1 MAERT
6 ERLRFCGAQGALLDA
21 RLDWPGG
28 VVHAF
33 ALFAHCFTCS
43 MHSVAVSRISRA
55 LTRRGVA
62 VLRFD
67 FTGQGGS
74 EGELGNTD
82 FTSNVDDL
90 VAAAEHLA
98 AHHRAPALLLGHSLG
113 GPACIRAAA
122 RLPSVRAVAT
132 LNAPADPG
140 FLTRLLDPG
149 TLERIQR
156 EGRGPVRLGGSTL
169 VITRTFLEDIAAQ
182 PIRECLRRL
191 SAALLVFHAP
201 QDAVVPVEQ
210 GQQLFEAAPQ
220 PRSFI
225 ALDGADHFL
234 SRAEDAHYVADVVGA
249 WASRYLGAGLQRP
262 LDQEALAA
270 EVGQVSARE
279 VREGGPF
286 AQEVRMGRHTVR
298 ADEPVAYGGRDT
310 GPSPYD
316 LMVGALGACTN
327 MTLRMYAD
335 RKGWPLEHVE
345 TRLRHSKVHAK
356 DCATCE
362 TQEGRVDRLERVVR
376 LEGPLS
382 TDQRER
388 LLAMAERC
396 PVHRTLEGEVEV
408 LTRLADAGTQDAG
421 QG

>member
-1 MAERT
+1 MAEKT
-6 ERLRFCGAQGALLDA
+6 ERLRFRGAQGALLDA

-28 VVHAF
+28 TVHAF

-43 MHSVAVSRISRA
+43 KHSVAATRISRA
-55 LTRRGVA
+55 LTRRGIA

-74 EGELGNTD
+74 EGELANTD
-82 FTSNVDDL
+82 FSSNVGDL

-113 GPACIRAAA
+113 GPASIRAAA
-122 RLPSVRAVAT
+122 RLPAVRAVVT
-132 LNAPADPG
+132 IGAPCHPG
-140 FLTRLLDPG
+140 FLTRLLAPEA
-149 TLERIQR
+149 LERIQR
-156 EGRGPVRLGGSTL
+156 EGSGSVRLGGSTL
-169 VITRTFLEDIAAQ
+169 VLTRAFLEDIAEQ
-182 PIRECLRRL
+182 PILECLRRL
-191 SAALLVFHAP
+191 AAALLVFHSP

-210 GQQLFEAAPQ
+210 AQALVDAAPQ

-234 SRAEDAHYVADVVGA
+234 SRAEDSVYVADVVGA

-262 LDQEALAA
+262 EDLAPLAA
-270 EVGQVSARE
+270 NVERVVARE
-279 VREGGPF
+279 VRAEGPF
-286 AQEVRMGRHTVR
+286 ADDVQLGRYRVR
-298 ADEPVAYGGRDT
+298 ADEPAAYGGRDT

-316 LMVGALGACTN
+316 LLVGALGACTN
-327 MTLRMYAD
+327 MTLRLYAD

-345 TRLRHSKVHAK
+345 TRLRHSKLHAK
-356 DCATCE
+356 DCAACE
-362 TQEGRVDRLERVVR
+362 TQEGRVDRIEREVR

-382 TDQRER
+382 PEQRER

-408 LTRLADAGTQDAG
+408 RTRLAGAGGPDAAQE
-421 QG
+421 